1 MKRIGLGATLAIALS
16 LTLGAG
22 TALAGGGVKNGN
34 FRGGDFSKWKLIED
48 ASQEWRL

>member
-34 FRGGDFSKWKLIED
+34 FRAVTS
-48 ASQEWRL
+48 ASGS